1 MNEDRKPSFSE
12 RMGIVEAEPLQVKK
26 LGSAVRNRLW
36 NTVLRKFGDEDFFG
50 GRSNLY
56 LPHHFAE
63 TVWADFLAKPI
74 DEFHGETS
82 FVQKLIVHEHEES
95 FLVFEFLE
103 FILDN
108 WKSLDAQAGREDSGS
123 EKSRFIKECN
133 ASLAKEN
140 AGYRI
145 VGDLVTPT
153 VSELDVQTISSAVH
167 GRFGLAGGHIKKA
180 LALFANREN
189 PDYANSMKESVM
201 AVESISLE
209 LTNQKNIKAALDTLV
224 RNGKLHPAFAGGI
237 GKLFNFA
244 SDESGVRH
252 ASNREPINTDQ
263 NTARFML
270 VTCSAFV
277 NYMAA
282 EHPDTEPRRAP
293 K

>member
-1 MNEDRKPSFSE
+1 MNEDRKPPFSE
-12 RMGIVEAEPLQVKK
+12 RTGDAEAKPLQVKK
-26 LGSAVRNRLW
+26 LGSAVRARLW
-36 NTVLRKFGDEDFFG
+36 NAVFRTFGNWDLG
-50 GRSNLY
+50 YY
-56 LPHHFAE
+56 LPYDFAE
-63 TVWADFLAKPI
+63 FVWTDFLAKPI
-74 DEFHGETS
+74 NQFQGDTMS
-82 FVQKLIVHEHEES
+82 IQDLIIHDRWS
-95 FLVFEFLE
+95 RVFDFLE
-103 FILDN
+103 FILEN
-108 WKSLDAQAGREDSGS
+108 WGTVSAKDENVVSNSKKLQ
-123 EKSRFIKECN
+123 FIKKCN
-133 ASLAKEN
+133 VALAKEN
-140 AGYRI
+140 VGYKI
-145 VGDLVTPT
+145 VGGLVTPT